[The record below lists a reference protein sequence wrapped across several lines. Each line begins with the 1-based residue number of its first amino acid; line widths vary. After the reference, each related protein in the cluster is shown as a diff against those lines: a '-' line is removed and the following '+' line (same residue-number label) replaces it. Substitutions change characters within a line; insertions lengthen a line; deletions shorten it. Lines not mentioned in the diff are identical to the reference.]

1 MTFVSPISLRPV
13 RPGAFVL
20 AALLATSAAWADG
33 LSSLEG
39 FMRTARTGRAD
50 FTQVVTAPARQGEAA
65 RTKRSEG
72 TFEFQRPGHFRF
84 VYSKPFAQTLVAD
97 GRTLWLYDVDLQQV
111 TARDQAQA
119 LGSTPAALVA
129 SSADIKVLEKDF
141 TLVSEPERDGQ
152 QWVLATP
159 KTKDGQ
165 LQSVRVGLRGEQ
177 LASLDILDSF
187 GQRSVLNFT
196 NIQTNGPAAN
206 FTFSP
211 PAGVSVV
218 KQ

>member
-1 MTFVSPISLRPV
+1 MTFASRFSLRS
-13 RPGAFVL
+13 GAFVF
-20 AALLATSAAWADG
+20 AALTAAAVAHADG

-39 FMRTARTGRAD
+39 FMRTAKTGRAD
-50 FTQVVTAPARQGEAA
+50 FTQVVTAPARPGETA

-129 SSADIKVLEKDF
+129 SSADIKALEKDF
-141 TLVSEPERDGQ
+141 NLVSEPERDGQ

-159 KTKDGQ
+159 RTKDGQ

-206 FTFSP
+206 FTFTP

>member
-1 MTFVSPISLRPV
+1 MNPSLRSSLRP
-13 RPGAFVL
+13 GAV
-20 AALLATSAAWADG
+20 LLAILFVGSAAWADG
-33 LSSLEG
+33 LGSLEA
-39 FMRTARTGRAD
+39 FMRTARTGKAD
-50 FTQVVTAPARQGEAA
+50 FTQVVTAPAREGETP
-65 RTKRSEG
+65 RTKKSEG

-84 VYSKPFAQTLVAD
+84 VYRKPFAQTLVAD
-97 GRTLWLYDVDLQQV
+97 GKTLWLYDVDLQQV
-111 TARDQAQA
+111 TARDQGQA

-141 TLVSEPERDGQ
+141 TLASEPDRDGL

-159 KTKDGQ
+159 RTRDGQ
-165 LQSVRVGLRGEQ
+165 LQSVRVGLRGDQ
-177 LASLDILDSF
+177 LAALDILDSF
-187 GQRSVLNFT
+187 GQRSVLAFS

-206 FTFSP
+206 FAFTP